1 MDRIQDIIQKMK
13 ENEELQ
19 KRKLDL
25 ILQQRKYAKEQYK
38 FVKSRRKNDKR
49 RFKKI

>member
-25 ILQQRKYAKEQYK
+25 ILQQRK
-38 FVKSRRKNDKR
+38 
-49 RFKKI
+49 